1 MILEILNNK
10 VVCILNVI
18 LLNINLILFPQ
29 FIVSQRML
37 LEECWQMSR

>member
-1 MILEILNNK
+1 MTLEILNNK
-10 VVCILNVI
+10 VVFILNVI